1 VEFGWEDDTKK
12 RKKSFIEETMSRVE
26 MRIELIE
33 EKVEKINEE
42 DKPEMLNVHHWSF
55 EAFKRSPK

>member
-1 VEFGWEDDTKK
+1 
-12 RKKSFIEETMSRVE
+12 MSRVE

-42 DKPEMLNVHHWSF
+42 DKPEMLNVHH
-55 EAFKRSPK
+55 